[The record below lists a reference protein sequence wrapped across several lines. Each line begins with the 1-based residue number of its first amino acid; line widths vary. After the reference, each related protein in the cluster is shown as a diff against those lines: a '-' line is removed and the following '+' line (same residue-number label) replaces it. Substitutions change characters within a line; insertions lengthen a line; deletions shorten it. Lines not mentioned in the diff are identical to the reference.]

1 MKDKGWFLFMLL
13 VFAHLLLYTLI
24 VPEGWLQRVLTSERN
39 ATYQFLGEANGRYA
53 EARAADLFTTAF
65 VDTGIQ
71 SQSFRTFVPTPEQRA
86 NDGAMAEASSPG
98 LFTWVEGR
106 LRAFWTMVY
115 GVTQRVSSGLL
126 WWPFILIT
134 LVPFLVDAFVSRK
147 IKKTSFALTSPHMQG
162 LATRAIPLIVIGYF
176 LLLFV
181 PITVSPVIVPL
192 LMVATSALMW
202 VVVAHFVKRG

>member
-1 MKDKGWFLFMLL
+1 MKDRAWFIFMLL
-13 VFAHLLLYTLI
+13 VFVHLLLYTLI
-24 VPEGWLQRVLTSERN
+24 IPEGWLQRVLTSERT
-39 ATYQFLGEANGRYA
+39 ATYQFLGPDNARYA
-53 EARAADLFTTAF
+53 EDRAKDMFTWAF
-65 VDTGIQ
+65 VETGIQ
-71 SQSFRTFVPTPEQRA
+71 SQSFRTFVPTPDQLAR
-86 NDGAMAEASSPG
+86 DGAMAEASSPG
-98 LFTWVEGR
+98 VFSWVEGR

-162 LATRAIPLIVIGYF
+162 LATRAIPLILIGYF

-181 PITVSPVIVPL
+181 PLTVSPVVVPSI
-192 LMVATSALMW
+192 MVATSGLMW

>member
-1 MKDKGWFLFMLL
+1 MKDRAWFLFLLL
-13 VFAHLLLYTLI
+13 VFIHLLLYTL
-24 VPEGWLQRVLTSERN
+24 VVSEGWLQRMLVSERRATQELLGPTN
-39 ATYQFLGEANGRYA
+39 AQYA
-53 EARAADLFTTAF
+53 EDRAKHLFTDAF

-71 SQSFRTFVPTPEQRA
+71 AQSFRTFVPTEQQQA
-86 NDGAMAEASSPG
+86 NDGAMSEVSSPRI
-98 LFTWVEGR
+98 FDWVESR
-106 LRAFWTMVY
+106 LRAFWTMLY

-134 LVPFLVDAFVSRK
+134 LVPFLVDAFVTRK

-162 LATRAIPLIVIGYF
+162 LATRAIPLLLIGYF

-181 PITVSPVIVPL
+181 PVTVSPLVVPV

>member
-1 MKDKGWFLFMLL
+1 MKDKGWFLLMLL
-13 VFAHLLLYTLI
+13 VFVHLLLYTVI
-24 VPEGWLQRVLTSERN
+24 IPEGWLQRVLTSERV
-39 ATYQFLGEANGRYA
+39 ATYEFLGKGNAQYA
-53 EARAADLFTTAF
+53 EARAADLFTWAF

-71 SQSFRTFVPTPEQRA
+71 AQSFRTFVPTPEQRA

-98 LFTWVEGR
+98 LFSWVEGR

-134 LVPFLVDAFVSRK
+134 LVPFLVDAFVTRK

-162 LATRAIPLIVIGYF
+162 LATRAIPLIIIGYF

-181 PITVSPVIVPL
+181 PLSVSPIVVPA
-192 LMVATSALMW
+192 LMVATSALSW